1 MSLLRIINQIRS
13 HQLEAYRYVSQHRT
27 SWKKRV
33 PYEAIIDRQALTTW
47 TYSRTS
53 GRQQVA
59 QRPIRLSPTDMIY
72 YSSSQRRSFAIAR
85 VRHEF
90 KEISNATILVKRTTE
105 IWNLSG
111 DGSWARVQRAQ
122 VDAAIQQ
129 DANQTIETITI
140 VHIENEEHVG
150 QAHVTYNDAG
160 NSDHWAAIGP
170 TFPTDYRWTKTQ
182 HIIGD
187 SRKKSSIDYIIGP
200 TANSEDVALR
210 MRCVELRGLDAQLWN
225 DENVTI
231 EKVMSILNPVQV
243 STYSFPS
250 PRRKKDFRKFPSE
263 SIARYGNLNF
273 YHLRDEFKTLA
284 GENLQELATS
294 ENGMIVVSIPTKC
307 ALSFPDEKGNF
318 VAKDISPGIYAV
330 AHATDD
336 TGTIFEKRLRA
347 ISMLDQYRLQ
357 IDVTRYDY
365 LTVIDIDLEE
375 ITDEEFNSH
384 RVGTKVDVDTDI
396 VTEGDSLFDRLG

>member
-13 HQLEAYRYVSQHRT
+13 QNEGYRYQSHHRT

-47 TYSRTS
+47 NYSRSS

-59 QRPIRLSPTDMIY
+59 QRAIKISPTDVIY
-72 YSSSQRRSFAIAR
+72 HSSSQRRTFAIAR
-85 VRHEF
+85 VTHEF
-90 KEISNATILVKRTTE
+90 KEVNASTILFKKTTE

-111 DGSWARVQRAQ
+111 DGSWSRVQRAQ

-129 DANQTIETITI
+129 DANQTIETIMI
-140 VHIENEEHVG
+140 VHIDNEEDVSLEN
-150 QAHVTYNDAG
+150 VTYNDRENAQ
-160 NSDHWAAIGP
+160 HWAQMGR

-187 SRKKSSIDYIIGP
+187 SRKKTNMDYIVGP
-200 TANSEDVALR
+200 SQNSETVRLR

-231 EKVMSILNPVQV
+231 ERVMSILNPVQV

-263 SIARYGNLNF
+263 SVSRYGYLNF
-273 YHLRDEFKTLA
+273 YHLRDEFKTMA
-284 GENLQELATS
+284 GENLQDLATS

-307 ALSFPDEKGNF
+307 ALSFPDERGNF

-330 AHATDD
+330 AHAAID
-336 TGTIFEKRLRA
+336 TGSIYEKRLRA
-347 ISMLDQYRLQ
+347 LSILDQYRLQ

-365 LTVIDIDLEE
+365 LTVMDIDLDE

>member
-1 MSLLRIINQIRS
+1 MSLLETINEIRS
-13 HQLEAYRYVSQHRT
+13 QQSEAYRYVSQHRT
-27 SWKKRV
+27 SWKRRI
-33 PYEAIIDRQALTTW
+33 PYETIIDRQSLTTW
-47 TYSRTS
+47 DYSRTS

-72 YSSSQRRSFAIAR
+72 HSSSQRRSFAIAR

-90 KEISNATILVKRTTE
+90 KEISDTTILVKRTTE

-111 DGSWARVQRAQ
+111 DGRWSRVTRAQ

-129 DANQTIETITI
+129 DASQTIETITI
-140 VHIENEEHVG
+140 VHIEGEEYVG
-150 QAHVTYNDAG
+150 QGYVTYNDG
-160 NSDHWAAIGP
+160 SSRHWAAIGP
-170 TFPTDYRWTKTQ
+170 TFPTAYRWTRTQ

-187 SRKKSSIDYIIGP
+187 SRKKSSMDYIVGP
-200 TANSEDVALR
+200 DQNSEHVSLR
-210 MRCVELRGLDAQLWN
+210 IRCVEIRGLDAQLWN

-273 YHLRDEFKTLA
+273 YHLRDEFKTMA
-284 GENLQELATS
+284 GENLQELASS

-307 ALSFPDEKGNF
+307 ALSFPDESGNF

-330 AHATDD
+330 EHATVDS
-336 TGTIFEKRLRA
+336 GSIFDKRLRA
-347 ISMLDQYRLQ
+347 LLRLDQYRLQ

-365 LTVIDIDLEE
+365 LTVMDIDLEE

>member
-13 HQLEAYRYVSQHRT
+13 QNEGYQYVRQHRT

-33 PYEAIIDRQALTTW
+33 PYEAIIDRQPLTTW
-47 TYSRTS
+47 NYSRTS
-53 GRQQVA
+53 GRRQVA
-59 QRPIRLSPTDMIY
+59 QRPIRISPTDMIY

-90 KEISNATILVKRTTE
+90 KEINDATVLVKRTTE

-111 DGSWARVQRAQ
+111 DGSWSRVQQTQ

-129 DANQTIETITI
+129 DANQTIETIMI
-140 VHIENEEHVG
+140 VHIDNEAHVG
-150 QAHVTYNDAG
+150 RTNVTYNDAG
-160 NSDHWAAIGP
+160 SHQHWAAVGP

-182 HIIGD
+182 HVTGD
-187 SRKKSSIDYIIGP
+187 SRKKSEMDYIVGP
-200 TANSEDVALR
+200 NQNSEVVALR

-225 DENVTI
+225 DENLTI
-231 EKVMSILNPVQV
+231 EKVMSILNPIQV

-263 SIARYGNLNF
+263 SISRYGNLNF
-273 YHLRDEFKTLA
+273 YHLRDEFKTMA
-284 GENLQELATS
+284 GESLQELATS

-307 ALSFPDEKGNF
+307 ALSFPDERGNF

-330 AHATDD
+330 AHAAVD
-336 TGTIFEKRLRA
+336 TGSIYEKRLRA
-347 ISMLDQYRLQ
+347 LSILDQYRLQ

-365 LTVIDIDLEE
+365 LTVMDIDLEE

>member
-1 MSLLRIINQIRS
+1 MSLLRIINQVRS
-13 HQLEAYRYVSQHRT
+13 QQNEAYRYVSQHRT

-33 PYEAIIDRQALTTW
+33 PYDTIIERQSLQTW
-47 TYSRTS
+47 NYSRTG

-59 QRPIRLSPTDMIY
+59 QRPIRLSPTDTIY

-90 KEISNATILVKRTTE
+90 KEISDATILVKRTTE

-111 DGSWARVQRAQ
+111 DGSWSRVQRAQ

-129 DANQTIETITI
+129 DASQTIETITI

-150 QAHVTYNDAG
+150 QGYVTYNDTD
-160 NSDHWAAIGP
+160 NNRHWAAIGP

-182 HIIGD
+182 HVIGD
-187 SRKKSSIDYIIGP
+187 SRKKSSVDYIVGP
-200 TANSEDVALR
+200 NQNSEHVALR
-210 MRCVELRGLDAQLWN
+210 TRCVELRGLDAQLWN
-225 DENVTI
+225 DESVTI

-250 PRRKKDFRKFPSE
+250 PRRKKDFRKLPSE
-263 SIARYGNLNF
+263 SIGYGRLNF
-273 YHLRDEFKTLA
+273 YYLREEFKTMA
-284 GENLQELATS
+284 GDNLQELATS

-307 ALSFPDEKGNF
+307 ALSFPDERGNF

-330 AHATDD
+330 EHATVD
-336 TGTIFEKRLRA
+336 TGSIYDKRLRA
-347 ISMLDQYRLQ
+347 LLMLDQYRLQ

-365 LTVIDIDLEE
+365 LTVMDIDLEE